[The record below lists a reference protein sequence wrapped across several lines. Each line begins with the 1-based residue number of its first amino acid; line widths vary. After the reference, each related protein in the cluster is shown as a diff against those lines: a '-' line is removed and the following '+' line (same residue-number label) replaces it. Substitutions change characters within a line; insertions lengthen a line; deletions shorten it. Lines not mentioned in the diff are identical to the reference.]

1 MTTQTK
7 NSNRIQQTFEHLET
21 QGKAALIPYIMAGDP
36 SLDVTQS
43 LILTLE
49 KAGADLIEL
58 GVPFSDPIADG
69 PVIQKAAE
77 RALKAGTTL
86 SAILKMV
93 HTIRK
98 QSSIPLILMTYYNSI
113 MAMGEKT
120 FCAQAVEAGIDG
132 VIVPDMPPEES
143 DTLCRASSL
152 AGGPIP
158 IFLLAP
164 TSTQSRQV
172 EVITR
177 TKGFIYY
184 VSIAGITGAKLRD
197 MTSVKK
203 NVKKIQ
209 KAAKKPV
216 AVGFGISTPQQ
227 VHDVSGFANGV
238 IIGSALVRYVDQFH
252 SGEKSLKSIAQ
263 FVKSLKNGIS

>member
-1 MTTQTK
+1 MTITAK
-7 NSNRIQQTFEHLET
+7 KSNRIQLTFQHLET

-36 SLDVTQS
+36 SLEVTQS

-49 KAGADLIEL
+49 KAGADIIEL

-77 RALKAGTTL
+77 RALKSGTTL
-86 SAILKMV
+86 PAILKMV
-93 HTIRK
+93 KTIRE
-98 QSSIPLILMTYYNSI
+98 QSNIPLILMTYYNSI
-113 MAMGEKT
+113 MAMGEET
-120 FCAQAVEAGIDG
+120 FCSQAVQVGIDG

-143 DTLCRASSL
+143 DTLCQASSN
-152 AGGPIP
+152 AGGPLP

-164 TSTQSRQV
+164 TSTPSRQL
-172 EVITR
+172 EVIKR

-184 VSIAGITGAKLRD
+184 VSITGITGAKLMD

-203 NVKKIQ
+203 NVQKIQ
-209 KAAKKPV
+209 KSAKKPV

-227 VHDVSGFANGV
+227 AHDVSEFANGV
-238 IIGSALVRYVDQFH
+238 IIGSALVRYVEQYY
-252 SGEKSLKSIAQ
+252 SGEKSLKNIGR
-263 FVKSLKNGIS
+263 FVKSLKNGTS